1 MMASIPGAKTSRFL
15 GETAPPCKFY
25 RYSTFENTGI
35 CAKIIPVLP
44 QNQNFILQHK
54 NLGKGPS
61 VTTGTALLP
70 SRKVPLQPKEKVDGH
85 ARLVCFAS
93 DFNFCLSW
101 QIFKADFL
109 NDGGE
114 LGPRPLSQ
122 ERKTTRCVDLNKNP
136 DNFFQHPGGSM
147 GPIFNVRGSCECFLA
162 VCSLVHK
169 SNTGSFCFLKPLLK
183 CSTGFC
189 SGGRIFL

>member
-1 MMASIPGAKTSRFL
+1 MMAPIPGAKTCRFL
-15 GETAPPCKFY
+15 GATAPPCKFY

-35 CAKIIPVLP
+35 CSKIIPVLP

-70 SRKVPLQPKEKVDGH
+70 SRKVPLQPKEVDGH

-101 QIFKADFL
+101 QNFKADFL

-122 ERKTTRCVDLNKNP
+122 ERETTRCVDLNKNP

-147 GPIFNVRGSCECFLA
+147 GPSYARTPCLCA
-162 VCSLVHK
+162 MQWDK
-169 SNTGSFCFLKPLLK
+169 S
-183 CSTGFC
+183 
-189 SGGRIFL
+189 

>member
-1 MMASIPGAKTSRFL
+1 MAPIRGTKTSGFL
-15 GETAPPCKFY
+15 GVAVPPYKKY

-35 CAKIIPVLP
+35 CSKIIPVLP

-70 SRKVPLQPKEKVDGH
+70 SRKVPLQPKEVDGH

-101 QIFKADFL
+101 QNFKADFL

-122 ERKTTRCVDLNKNP
+122 ERETTRCVDLNKNP

-147 GPIFNVRGSCECFLA
+147 GPMLTAA
-162 VCSLVHK
+162 V
-169 SNTGSFCFLKPLLK
+169 
-183 CSTGFC
+183 
-189 SGGRIFL
+189 

>member
-1 MMASIPGAKTSRFL
+1 MAPIRGTKTSGFL
-15 GETAPPCKFY
+15 GVAVPPYKKY

-35 CAKIIPVLP
+35 CSKIIPVLP

-70 SRKVPLQPKEKVDGH
+70 SRKVPLQPKEVDGH

-101 QIFKADFL
+101 QNFKADFL

-122 ERKTTRCVDLNKNP
+122 ERETTRCVDLNKNP

-147 GPIFNVRGSCECFLA
+147 GPSSPL
-162 VCSLVHK
+162 
-169 SNTGSFCFLKPLLK
+169 LKPLVVVKAARHCQSRLD
-183 CSTGFC
+183 
-189 SGGRIFL
+189 

>member
-1 MMASIPGAKTSRFL
+1 MAPIRGTKTSGFL
-15 GETAPPCKFY
+15 GVAVPPYKKY

-35 CAKIIPVLP
+35 CSKIIPVLP

-70 SRKVPLQPKEKVDGH
+70 SRKVPLQPKEVDGH

-101 QIFKADFL
+101 QNFKADFL

-122 ERKTTRCVDLNKNP
+122 ERETTRCVDLNKNP

-147 GPIFNVRGSCECFLA
+147 GRPSLA
-162 VCSLVHK
+162 VLRFQDLFRIQHGRTRVDRK
-169 SNTGSFCFLKPLLK
+169 CFTL
-183 CSTGFC
+183 
-189 SGGRIFL
+189 

>member
-1 MMASIPGAKTSRFL
+1 MAPIRGTKTSGFL
-15 GETAPPCKFY
+15 GVAVPPYKKY

-35 CAKIIPVLP
+35 CSKIIPVLP

-70 SRKVPLQPKEKVDGH
+70 SRKVPLQPKEVDGH
-85 ARLVCFAS
+85 ARFVCFAS

-101 QIFKADFL
+101 QNFKPDFL

-122 ERKTTRCVDLNKNP
+122 ERETTRCVDLNNNP
-136 DNFFQHPGGSM
+136 GNFFQHPGGSM
-147 GPIFNVRGSCECFLA
+147 GPIFSIKGA
-162 VCSLVHK
+162 VKV
-169 SNTGSFCFLKPLLK
+169 SFN
-183 CSTGFC
+183 
-189 SGGRIFL
+189 